1 MPQSFAPAA
10 IAIIAPT
17 PAAVAL
23 GHRMRSGLPQAT
35 IWTRRTDLDKT
46 RADSSFPDG
55 VRFYDGSFKLL
66 VEQLWSTVDAII
78 FILATGASVRLIAP
92 LLTHKHIDPAVLAV
106 DETGHYVIPLC
117 GSHVAGGE
125 QLARQI
131 SALVGAT
138 AAFSSGSSAYQLPA
152 LDTLG
157 ESLGWRRGKG
167 DWTEVASAILRAAAS
182 GTDRSHGATITV
194 HQTCG
199 WEIWRDRLPSRH
211 PFRLSDGPIAYPAG
225 EKPDKN
231 VVKASLWISD
241 RKPPRD
247 LVSPYVCWHPRT
259 LWLGV
264 GCERGTTADT
274 IETAIRTTLQTYGLA
289 WESIAGLASID
300 LKQDERGLLELARTH
315 SWPTAWY
322 PADRLASVTVP
333 NPSAVVKQA
342 VGTPSVAEAAALLAA
357 NSEALIVEKQVTQ
370 TPQAGACTVAIA
382 RAQQEYSDRNGRLY
396 LVGIGP
402 GALDQITPAAR
413 AAIGQADVVVGYQLY
428 LDLIAPFLSPQQI
441 VRASPITQEVQR
453 AETAIAV
460 AQRGLSVAVISSGDC
475 GIYGMAGLV
484 MEQLA
489 QAGWDGDSPRVEV
502 LPGITALQAA
512 AARVGTP
519 LMHDFCAISLSDL
532 LTPWDTIER
541 RLKAAAIADFVVA
554 LYNPRSRTRTQGL
567 IAARDIFLQHRSPNT
582 PVSIVKS
589 AYRPAESTKVTTLK
603 QFDVTEVDML
613 STVLIGNSS
622 TFIHANHP
630 ITPRGYRTQ

>member
-1 MPQSFAPAA
+1 MPQPFAPAA

-46 RADSSFPDG
+46 RADSSSPDG
-55 VRFYDGSFKLL
+55 LRFYDGSLKLL

-92 LLTHKHIDPAVLAV
+92 LLTHKHIDPVVLAV

-125 QLARQI
+125 RLARQI
-131 SALVGAT
+131 SALVEAT
-138 AAFSSGSSAYQLPA
+138 AVISSGSSAYQLPA

-182 GTDRSHGATITV
+182 GTDRSHGETIAV

-199 WEIWRDRLPSRH
+199 WEIWRDRLPSQH
-211 PFRLSDGPIAYPAG
+211 PFRLYDDPSVHRAS
-225 EKPDKN
+225 
-231 VVKASLWISD
+231 VKSENAVTASLWISD
-241 RKPPRD
+241 RQPPQDLAKP
-247 LVSPYVCWHPRT
+247 YACWHPRT
-259 LWLGV
+259 LWLGI
-264 GCERGTTADT
+264 GCERGTAADT
-274 IETAIRTTLQTYGLA
+274 IESAIRTALTQHGLA
-289 WESIAGLASID
+289 WEAIAGLASID
-300 LKQDERGLLELARTH
+300 LKQDESGIVELGRTYN
-315 SWPTAWY
+315 WPTVWY
-322 PADRLASVTVP
+322 PPDRLASVTVP
-333 NPSAVVKQA
+333 NPSTVVKQA

-357 NSEALIVEKQVTQ
+357 DSDTLIVAKQVWQ
-370 TPQAGACTVAIA
+370 TPQAGACTVAVA
-382 RAQQEYSDRNGRLY
+382 RAEQEYSDRIGSLS

-402 GALDQITPAAR
+402 GSLDQIAPAAR

-428 LDLIAPFLSPQQI
+428 LDLIAPLIAPQQI

-453 AETAIAV
+453 AETAIAL

-489 QAGWDGDSPRVEV
+489 QTGWDGDSPRVEV